1 VFRITLD
8 KGLGLGYYLNMFNEK
23 NPRGKSPET
32 RAEILRAAID
42 IFRVRGL
49 EGTTMREIASASGVA
64 LGAAYYYFS
73 SKEAIIQAYYDEV
86 QAEHMRRVEAVLAA
100 GKLDLKARLLAAFH
114 TKLDILKGDRKLLG
128 ALFRF
133 TAEPEHR
140 LSAFGASTKRVR
152 EQSFE
157 ILSTAICEERLP
169 QDIRTV
175 LPVALWVLQMGIL
188 LYFIYD
194 ESEGQR
200 RTRNLVDGAIALFVR
215 VLSLAKLSVLKPV
228 RGSVFALLRDAG
240 LVPEVPSNDSKK
252 NEITSTETLPQEE

>member
-1 VFRITLD
+1 
-8 KGLGLGYYLNMFNEK
+8 MFNEK
-23 NPRGKSPET
+23 NSRGKSPET
-32 RAEILRAAID
+32 RAQILRAAIN

-49 EGTTMREIASASGVA
+49 EGTTMREIAGASGVA

-86 QAEHMRRVEAVLAA
+86 QAEHLRRIKAALAA
-100 GKLDLKARLLAAFH
+100 GKPDLKARLLAAFH
-114 TKLDILKGDRKLLG
+114 TKLDILQGDRKLLG

-133 TAEPEHR
+133 TAEPEHP
-140 LSAFGASTKRVR
+140 LSPFGASTERVR

-157 ILSTAICEERLP
+157 IISTAVGEERLP
-169 QDIRTV
+169 QDIRQI
-175 LPVALWVLQMGIL
+175 LPMGLWALQMGVL

-200 RTRNLVDGAIALFVR
+200 RTRKLVDGAIALFVR
-215 VLSLAKLSVLKPV
+215 VLGLAKLAVLKPV

-240 LVPEVPSNDSKK
+240 LVPEASSNDGRKK
-252 NEITSTETLPQEE
+252 EFSSTETLPQEE